1 MLLKL
6 KVWLAGFLCL
16 TGLIL
21 SPLNTSIAEE
31 GKLNKDIA
39 IADFV
44 NISEGEKRLD
54 EFTQT
59 VPEWIFTDLANDQRL
74 SLVTRRQLNQL
85 LEEMALAEVGIV
97 DPKTAAKVGKAVGA
111 RYMFIGT
118 LSLRGIAGENPKIP
132 MSINTQLVEV
142 ESSRVIGGW
151 RESGDKTNVSEKA
164 EKLTKNILKKLF
176 PLSGPNAAVRSL
188 IIPGWGQ
195 RSNELI
201 SGYFF
206 SIGGVA
212 AIGGTIATQ
221 VMLSSAEK
229 DRDDFE
235 NKFKGKTITD
245 AESYELDEKNNDV
258 KNKRSYRNISLIA
271 LASVWGL
278 NVIDAYIESHLLVKS
293 RRTIT
298 ERVISFGVR
307 EEAKCIAMTVR
318 F

>member
-1 MLLKL
+1 M
-6 KVWLAGFLCL
+6 AGFLCL
-16 TGLIL
+16 TSLIL
-21 SPLNTSIAEE
+21 SSLNTSVAEE

-44 NISEGEKRLD
+44 NISEREKKLD
-54 EFTQT
+54 EFKKT
-59 VPEWIFTDLANDQRL
+59 VPELILTDLANDQRL
-74 SLVTRRQLNQL
+74 LLVTRRQLNKL

-97 DPKTAAKVGKAVGA
+97 DPQTAARVGKAAGA

-118 LSLRGIAGENPKIP
+118 LSLRGIAGENPMIP

-151 RESGDKTNVSEKA
+151 RESCDKTNVDEKA

-188 IIPGWGQ
+188 VIPGWGQ
-195 RSNELI
+195 RSNDLV

-206 SIGGVA
+206 ATGSIAAIGGVA
-212 AIGGTIATQ
+212 ATQ
-221 VMLSSAEK
+221 MMLSSAEK
-229 DRDDFE
+229 DRDE
-235 NKFKGKTITD
+235 HEKEIREKTSRGETTTAKEADELEDKKDD
-245 AESYELDEKNNDV
+245 AEK
-258 KNKRSYRNISLIA
+258 KRSYRNISLIA

-278 NVIDAYIESHLLVKS
+278 NVIDAYIESHRLVKS
-293 RRTIT
+293 RRKIT
-298 ERVISFGVR
+298 ERVVSFRVGAD
-307 EEAKCIAMTVR
+307 AKSIVMTVR